1 MVLSIW
7 SRDCCAIYREEKNL
21 RKSYMKIK
29 LTMSSIDITY
39 QGVPPCANVNPIT

>member
-29 LTMSSIDITY
+29 LTMSSINITY
-39 QGVPPCANVNPIT
+39 QGVPPVQMSTP